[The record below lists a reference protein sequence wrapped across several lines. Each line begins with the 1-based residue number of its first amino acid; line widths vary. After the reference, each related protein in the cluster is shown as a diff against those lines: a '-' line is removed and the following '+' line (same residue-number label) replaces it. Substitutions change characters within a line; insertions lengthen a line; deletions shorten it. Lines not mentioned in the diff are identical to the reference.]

1 MQIGVEVPAEIS
13 RRVIEPELLIDRIQ
27 LLQVLLVEPEIAG
40 QIAADALGGLALG
53 QHAVSVGD
61 APRQRDLRAVL
72 AVFLA
77 DFDDGRVV
85 DEFSHVL
92 PGAVDGVLVPERT
105 VLLDVDAFALVVGG
119 EGGLLQPRVAFD
131 LVRGGDD
138 GRLGEEALELGLAE
152 VGDADG
158 FRLAA
163 F

>member
-1 MQIGVEVPAEIS
+1 M
-13 RRVIEPELLIDRIQ
+13 
-27 LLQVLLVEPEIAG
+27 
-40 QIAADALGGLALG
+40 
-53 QHAVSVGD
+53 SVGD

-85 DEFSHVL
+85 DELAHVL
-92 PGAVDGVLVPERT
+92 PGAVDGVLVPEGT

-119 EGGLLQPRVAFD
+119 EGGLLQPGVAFN

-138 GRLGEEALELGLAE
+138 GRFREEAFELGLAE

-163 F
+163 LQCFLHRFPCVDVVGVAGFDLVVLLGHESVAAREGGRPVHEVEVEVVGA